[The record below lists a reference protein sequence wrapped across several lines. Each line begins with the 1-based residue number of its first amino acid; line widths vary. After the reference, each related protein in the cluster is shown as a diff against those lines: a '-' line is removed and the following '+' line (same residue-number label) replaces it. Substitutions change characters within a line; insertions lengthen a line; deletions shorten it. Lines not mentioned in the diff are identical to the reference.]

1 MANALTGKLGVL
13 FKVAG
18 TKLRQARPEIKLVL
32 GIVGVAAGTALAC
45 TKTKKAVDAYQTS
58 KQEINDLENTV
69 EKGTKEAAV
78 EYTKAYARFVYR
90 MIRIYGLPILLWVG
104 GMSSIVG
111 SHCDL
116 RRQNGQ
122 LLLDSVALKKMLDE
136 YRARVAEEIGEEE
149 ERKLYFDAK
158 EDEVDVI
165 EENPESGT
173 KKIVRKKAN
182 TIRENN
188 GSKFARNFS
197 ARTSYGFDVRSY
209 ADFFLEAR
217 IKNLNNRLK
226 TSPFITMNDVYDE
239 LEMKPEF
246 GRCEDGLDWGWVWN
260 PNDPEGPN
268 EIRVERLQGW
278 EEVYDERENKTYWAP
293 CLRLD
298 FNPQPLRGRI

>member
-1 MANALTGKLGVL
+1 MAFTLNDKLGGLV
-13 FKVAG
+13 KVVAAK
-18 TKLRQARPEIKLVL
+18 TRQAKPEIKLVL
-32 GIVGVAAGTALAC
+32 GIFAVAGGTILAC

-58 KQEINDLENTV
+58 KAEIEKLDETV
-69 EKGTKEAAV
+69 EKGTKEAAK

-90 MIRIYGLPILLWVG
+90 MLRIYGLSAVLWVSG
-104 GMSSIVG
+104 ITSIVG

-122 LLLDSVALKKMLDE
+122 LLLDTVALKKMIEE

-158 EDEVDVI
+158 EEEVDVI
-165 EENPESGT
+165 EENPETGT
-173 KKIVRKKAN
+173 KKVVRKNAD
-182 TIRENN
+182 TIRGNA

-217 IKNLNNRLK
+217 IKNLNSRLK

-260 PNDPEGPN
+260 PNDPDGPN
-268 EIRVERLQGW
+268 EIIVERLKGW
-278 EEVYDERENKTYWAP
+278 EEIYDERENRTYWAP

>member
-1 MANALTGKLGVL
+1 MANAITDKFGGLL
-13 FKVAG
+13 KV
-18 TKLRQARPEIKLVL
+18 TKTKIRHCKPEIGLIL
-32 GIVGVAAGTALAC
+32 GIFGVAAGTVLAC

-58 KQEINDLENTV
+58 KQEIQKLDETM
-69 EKGTKEAAV
+69 EQGTKDAAV
-78 EYTKAYARFVYR
+78 AYTKAYARFVYR
-90 MIRIYGLPILLWVG
+90 MIRIYGLPILLWGG
-104 GMSSIVG
+104 GMTSIIG

-116 RRQNGQ
+116 RHQNGQ

-149 ERKLYFDAK
+149 ERKLYFGAK

-173 KKIVRKKAN
+173 KKIVRKKVN
-182 TIRENN
+182 TIRGNG

-197 ARTSYGFDVRSY
+197 AQTSFGFDVRSY

-226 TSPFITMNDVYDE
+226 MSPFITMNDVYDE

-260 PNDPEGPN
+260 PNDPDGPN
-268 EIRVERLQGW
+268 EIRIERLEGW
-278 EEVYDERENKTYWAP
+278 EEIYDERENKTYWAP
-293 CLRLD
+293 CLRID